1 MLIKGGPNGCRKSPG
16 TTLLS
21 HICAHKWHVQVSFK
35 IFGPMFSL
43 SPFLPTIMVTALG
56 EKAEERNKYVCTDV
70 SQQWS
75 PLIVGESYET
85 DRVNMSLAK

>member
-1 MLIKGGPNGCRKSPG
+1 ME
-16 TTLLS
+16 
-21 HICAHKWHVQVSFK
+21 
-35 IFGPMFSL
+35 
-43 SPFLPTIMVTALG
+43 TALG